1 MPIEL
6 KDWGI
11 VFLHIF
17 QFDIQLFHHS
27 SVLFDGQ
34 VQVFFHPYRLQ
45 LVPWHGNVARRF
57 WTAIRRLR
65 KAASFVC
72 IKVVFWKF
80 YKWALW
86 GRENYRKFLKLS
98 CQEKVGEICSFCCE
112 WTIERCP
119 KLKFLTISA
128 FRNTTTSPTRKPQKK
143 GVIQMTSSQGSK
155 QKNIMEVAGWFYPTQ
170 ALLYLQISILSNQS
184 LWWIIFNILKC
195 WKLKGKREQKKRQR
209 KVEKQKINHMSIIL
223 GLNCAKM

>member
-1 MPIEL
+1 MGPT
-6 KDWGI
+6 DCGI
-11 VFLHIF
+11 AFLHIF
-17 QFDIQLFHHS
+17 QCAFQLFHHS

-34 VQVFFHPYRLQ
+34 VQFSSIPRLQ

-65 KAASFVC
+65 KVASFVC
-72 IKVVFWKF
+72 IKVVFWKV

-119 KLKFLTISA
+119 KPIIPDHFCLPEYHYLSY
-128 FRNTTTSPTRKPQKK
+128 QKTPK
-143 GVIQMTSSQGSK
+143 EGRD
-155 QKNIMEVAGWFYPTQ
+155 PDD
-170 ALLYLQISILSNQS
+170 
-184 LWWIIFNILKC
+184 
-195 WKLKGKREQKKRQR
+195 
-209 KVEKQKINHMSIIL
+209 
-223 GLNCAKM
+223 